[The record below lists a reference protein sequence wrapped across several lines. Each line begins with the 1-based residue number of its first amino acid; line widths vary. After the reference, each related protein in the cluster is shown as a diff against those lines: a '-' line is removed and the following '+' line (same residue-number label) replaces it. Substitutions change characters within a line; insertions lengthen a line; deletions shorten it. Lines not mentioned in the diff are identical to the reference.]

1 MRGAAIIAE
10 ESGDRLLMARALAR
24 HFDADGDGFL
34 RAADL
39 QNLLNATRKN
49 EDDDLLEV
57 NDDIWE
63 QILNDTGSDASRGLD
78 SQGLLALYTLPGEDL
93 KADFFKVFGASIRSL
108 QQLPIALHPFPD
120 PCQAELDPLLGRLRD
135 PALSSQLR
143 RWQLEAGFVA
153 PSAELWER
161 RPPEDCVDARADLH
175 WHEWDWAEHDH
186 RLVRDFL
193 FELSLTFD
201 IKQRPTQAE
210 GPDLAGPPPLY
221 SATTQMPVAPSPV
234 HMYGLTWPEYMDR
247 IARESPS
254 YTDFRFYPNPRPPG
268 PPPPSPLSSS
278 PPLRRRGGGGRRPAR
293 HGRPFPDAH
302 IPCLLHRH
310 RRASAAAADAAAARV
325 CGHSTATAAG
335 VKRVWR
341 SSDRGHGRGP
351 AAGDSTG
358 TCDVKSGCGGGGG
371 RRRSWVRPPESAA
384 RGAGAWRGCAVG
396 RLLRRGDGAETAPRR
411 AAAKRDG
418 GRKRLQRRR

>member
-234 HMYGLTWPEYMDR
+234 HIYGLTWPEYMDR

-254 YTDFRFYPNPRPPG
+254 YADFRFYPNPRPPG
-268 PPPPSPLSSS
+268 PPPSLPSLELSAPETARRRRQAPRPTR
-278 PPLRRRGGGGRRPAR
+278 PPLPRCPHTLPLTPTPTSFRRRRRRRRRTSLRA
-293 HGRPFPDAH
+293 
-302 IPCLLHRH
+302 LHRH
-310 RRASAAAADAAAARV
+310 RRRSQARV
-325 CGHSTATAAG
+325 AQQRSRPRSRARRRRQHRHLRRQERMRWRGRTAAQL
-335 VKRVWR
+335 
-341 SSDRGHGRGP
+341 
-351 AAGDSTG
+351 
-358 TCDVKSGCGGGGG
+358 
-371 RRRSWVRPPESAA
+371 
-384 RGAGAWRGCAVG
+384 GA
-396 RLLRRGDGAETAPRR
+396 TT
-411 AAAKRDG
+411 
-418 GRKRLQRRR
+418 